1 MRNSL
6 QVSLPAVP
14 VSVRKAREA
23 VADVA
28 AGLGSSSSVVDA
40 VRLCVSEAATNV
52 VRHAYLNGAGEIRIS
67 VAGTDSELTVVV
79 GDDGVGL
86 TRFHQ
91 EGELG
96 YGLRIIEELA
106 QRLSI
111 TSAPNHGTELQMVF
125 ALDGAA
131 ATGIDATRSA

>member
-28 AGLGSSSSVVDA
+28 AGLGSSSSVVDD

-52 VRHAYLNGAGEIRIS
+52 VRHAYLDGGGEIRIS
-67 VAGTDSELTVVV
+67 VARTDSELTVVV

-86 TRFHQ
+86 TDFYQ

-96 YGLRIIEELA
+96 HGLRIIEELT
-106 QRLSI
+106 RRFSI
-111 TSAPNHGTELQMVF
+111 TSAPNLGTELQMVF

-131 ATGIDATRSA
+131 PAGIDATRSA